1 MSDSQS
7 AKSDSERGKGGTRRE
22 ILKKAVYVAP
32 AVLTFAVSPAF
43 AQAAS
48 RPRRSP

>member
-7 AKSDSERGKGGTRRE
+7 SKNDPERGNGETRRE

-32 AVLTFAVSPAF
+32 TVLTFAVSPAF
-43 AQAAS
+43 AQVAS
-48 RPRRSP
+48 RPRPRS